1 MAEGPAYPP
10 DAAICRLLADGPLPT
25 TAVAERL
32 AMPIRTT
39 RHRLRQLREASVV
52 VTGADGLHRLA
63 APAEWDLADPAEPDH
78 RVVAGLARPD
88 LRAVAGSLSHAGGS
102 GTDGQWPSGAVA
114 VTAAVVGLVALA
126 IIGRTLAAPETPTG
140 YLAPVDPWWGM
151 AW

>member
-1 MAEGPAYPP
+1 MAKRPAYPP

-25 TAVAERL
+25 AVIAERL
-32 AMPIRTT
+32 AMPIRTV
-39 RHRLRQLREASVV
+39 RHRLRQLRASRLVD
-52 VTGADGLHRLA
+52 TDADGLHRLA

-88 LRAVAGSLSHAGGS
+88 QRAVAGSLSHAGGS
-102 GTDGQWPSGAVA
+102 GTDGKWPSGTVA
-114 VTAAVVGLVALA
+114 VTAVIVGLVALA